1 MSGPDVP
8 LSPDPIAAALL
19 ADDPVSVAPRL
30 LGAVLH
36 GRGVS
41 VRLTEVEAYRGA
53 DDPGSH
59 AFRGMTPRTTPMFR
73 GAGVVYAYFSY
84 GLHTCVNLVC
94 GAEGSAA
101 GILLR
106 GGEVVAGE
114 AEARRR
120 RAGARPPEAILHRDL
135 ARGPARLAQALGV
148 LLSDSG
154 TVLAPASSGGA
165 LVLDPAGGARTA
177 AIRQGPRVGVSGP
190 GGGPEFP
197 WRFWIAGD
205 PTVSAYRAAV
215 SRSG

>member
-1 MSGPDVP
+1 
-8 LSPDPIAAALL
+8 
-19 ADDPVSVAPRL
+19 
-30 LGAVLH
+30 
-36 GRGVS
+36 
-41 VRLTEVEAYRGA
+41 
-53 DDPGSH
+53 
-59 AFRGMTPRTTPMFR
+59 MTPRTTPMFR

-84 GLHTCVNLVC
+84 GMHTCVNLVC

-120 RAGARPPEAILHRDL
+120 RAGARPPEAILPRNL
-135 ARGPARLAQALGV
+135 ARGPACLAQALGV

-154 TVLAPASSGGA
+154 TVLAPPSSGGA
-165 LVLDPAGGARTA
+165 LVLEPAGGARTA

-197 WRFWIAGD
+197 WRFWIVGD
-205 PTVSAYRAAV
+205 PTVSTYRAAV
-215 SRSG
+215 SRSR